1 MNNLEVL
8 KDEIKI
14 LSSLDHPNIVKYYE
28 TYESPNYL
36 YLVMEHCQ
44 GGELFKKLTEN
55 REEFT
60 EQKAAHI
67 MKSLFLA
74 VNHLHSKGVAHRDLK
89 PENVMYSQDERI
101 KIIDFGLSKPTQLLN
116 GSNAKFGTVVGTP
129 YYLAPEVLRGDY
141 SKECDCWSLGV
152 MMYVILS
159 GYLPF
164 HGNGQIEVYNKV
176 RKGEYTFDHPEFEAV
191 HPSAKDLI
199 SKLLTVDKSARL
211 TCD

>member
-28 TYESPNYL
+28 TYEAPNYL

-55 REEFT
+55 RDEFT

-101 KIIDFGLSKPTQLLN
+101 KIIDFGLSKPT
-116 GSNAKFGTVVGTP
+116 
-129 YYLAPEVLRGDY
+129 
-141 SKECDCWSLGV
+141 
-152 MMYVILS
+152 
-159 GYLPF
+159 
-164 HGNGQIEVYNKV
+164 
-176 RKGEYTFDHPEFEAV
+176 
-191 HPSAKDLI
+191 
-199 SKLLTVDKSARL
+199 
-211 TCD
+211 